1 MGLFRPNP
9 KKEEGGSGKYSGVC
23 EVGII
28 NFTDKSEEY
37 DWADIYIDIEFALKD
52 SQYSR
57 NMQIA
62 GSLEKDASGNITGGS
77 VLDKMYRIFDTINCS
92 AGVNIKGEWETNEG
106 EPIKDIAGYLNNNY
120 CSNFMPDTPPVL
132 NYVAYIYRKQNKNT
146 GTLFTT
152 MLPKL
157 YPNTA
162 KGKEEMES
170 YAKWMKNN
178 NYLNEVKEGP
188 ASENPVVSVDAL

>member
-1 MGLFRPNP
+1 MALFRPTP
-9 KKEEGGSGKYSGVC
+9 KKEENENSKFSGVC

-28 NFTDKSEEY
+28 NFTDKSGDF

-52 SQYSR
+52 SQYTR
-57 NMQIA
+57 NMQLA
-62 GSLEKDASGNITGGS
+62 GSLDKDATGSVTGGS
-77 VLDKMYRIFDTINCS
+77 VLDRMYRVFDCIACN
-92 AGVNIKGEWETNEG
+92 AGVNVKGEWETNEG
-106 EPIKDIAGYLNNNY
+106 EAIKDIASYLNNNY

-132 NYVAYIYRKQNKNT
+132 NYVAYIYRRQNKKT
-146 GTLFTT
+146 GTIYTT

-162 KGKEEMES
+162 NGKQEMES

-178 NYLNEVKEGP
+178 NYLPEVKEGP